1 MDKIKGGIEVTGTLY
16 TSALGDAENK
26 LAMAEQVYDN
36 FLKKF
41 QSDINK
47 NVDELN
53 TKIHKIT
60 YAELL
65 RKTEDA
71 ELIPGDWYQI
81 TDYKSYFISDANLFE
96 NDGVITHQFDV
107 LVFAISN
114 NALSENAKATV
125 HNDDYSYYGN
135 GIHSWILK
143 YCLYNDNT
151 RFGWAD
157 TVNGKGVI
165 YRMIDEYGND
175 CGYDF
180 KTLVFIK
187 GDKRHY
193 TFSYISNNFENSSFT
208 EDLSVS
214 QTISCK
220 NNIITNIQ
228 RVETDENAGNVGD
241 ILSVQDIPCNEL
253 LFDTN
258 YDHSGCENMYDIV
271 ENNKL
276 INCNNCVLYKSRHNT
291 IINSEICNVGLK
303 NNIIVNTIA
312 HIDNSYD
319 TPSYIKNCTIHDSRL
334 YGWIGL
340 LHSNIESCE
349 NATLYNLDVDNSI
362 IKGLYLSSDD
372 SSNTSYNL
380 TIYNSTVFQSEI
392 TTCINDNNV
401 QYCKIAYTTINGCNI
416 SGAMSLRYSDLT
428 DVSCDLNTTHKNSV
442 IIANGVTGN
451 GIKITDTV
459 RGLVELKGLNITSD
473 LLEITTAGKYYM
485 DKDGILTF
493 EPRYNG

>member
-36 FLKKF
+36 SLKKF

-60 YAELL
+60 YNELL

-71 ELIPGDWYQI
+71 GLIPGDWYQI
-81 TDYKSYFISDANLFE
+81 TDYISYFVSDVDLFE
-96 NDGVITHQFDV
+96 DDGVIAHQFDV

-125 HNDDYSYYGN
+125 HNGDYSYYGD

-143 YCLYNDNT
+143 YCLYNDKT
-151 RFGWAD
+151 RFGWAA
-157 TVNGKGVI
+157 TTGKGVI

-193 TFSYISNNFENSSFT
+193 TFSYISDDFQNSIFT
-208 EDLSVS
+208 KDLSVS
-214 QTISCK
+214 QVISCK

-228 RVETDENAGNVGD
+228 RVEDDGGNGRTS
-241 ILSVQDIPCNEL
+241 SVQDIPCNEL
-253 LFDTN
+253 VFDTACDSN
-258 YDHSGCENMYDIV
+258 LSENLYDVV

-276 INCNNCVLYKSRHNT
+276 INCNNCVLWKPRRNT
-291 IINSEICNVGLK
+291 IINSEICNVILK

-312 HIDNSYD
+312 NLDNSYD
-319 TPSYIKNCTIHDSRL
+319 VASFIKNCTIYDSKL
-334 YGWIGL
+334 YGRIDL
-340 LHSNIESCE
+340 LQSNIESYD
-349 NATLYNLDVDNSI
+349 NGTIYNSTIAYSI
-362 IKGLYLSSDD
+362 IKGLYLDSNNSSD
-372 SSNTSYNL
+372 TSYS
-380 TIYNSTVFQSEI
+380 IAIDNSTVIQSVI
-392 TTCINDNNV
+392 TTGINDNNV
-401 QYCKIAYTTINGCNI
+401 QYCMIVHTTINGCVI
-416 SGAMSLRYSDLT
+416 SGAISLMYSDLT
-428 DVSCDLNTTHKNSV
+428 GVFCDLNTREQSV
-442 IIANGVTGN
+442 IIANSVSAN
-451 GIKITDTV
+451 SIKITDTV
-459 RGLVELKGLNITSD
+459 RSLVELKGCSIESD

>member
-1 MDKIKGGIEVTGTLY
+1 MNKIKGGIEVTGTLY
-16 TSALGDAENK
+16 TSALGDAKDK

-36 FLKKF
+36 SLKKF

-60 YAELL
+60 YDELL
-65 RKTEDA
+65 KKTEDA

-125 HNDDYSYYGN
+125 HNDDYTYYRD

-143 YCLYNDNT
+143 YYLYNDNT
-151 RFGWAD
+151 RFGWAS
-157 TVNGKGVI
+157 TTGKGVI

-193 TFSYISNNFENSSFT
+193 TFSYISNNFENSIFT

-214 QTISCK
+214 QAISCK

-228 RVETDENAGNVGD
+228 RVEGDGGNGRT
-241 ILSVQDIPCNEL
+241 SRVQDIPCNEL
-253 LFDTN
+253 VFDTACDN
-258 YDHSGCENMYDIV
+258 NLAQNLYDIV

-276 INCNNCVLYKSRHNT
+276 INCNNCVLCKPRRNT
-291 IINSEICNVGLK
+291 IINSEIRNVILK

-312 HIDNSYD
+312 DLDNSND
-319 TPSYIKNCTIHDSRL
+319 DASLIKNCTIYASEL
-334 YGWIGL
+334 YGKVFL

-349 NATLYNLDVDNSI
+349 NAELYNLNVDYSI
-362 IKGLYLSSDD
+362 IKGLYLSSDNHPD
-372 SSNTSYNL
+372 NSYI
-380 TIYNSTVFQSEI
+380 IYITNSTVIQSEI
-392 TTCINDNNV
+392 ITCINDNNV
-401 QYCKIAYTTINGCNI
+401 QYCDIANTTINGCNI
-416 SGAMSLRYSDLT
+416 SGAMRLKYSDLT
-428 DVSCDLNTTHKNSV
+428 NVSCDLNTPSKNSV
-442 IIANGVTGN
+442 IIANSVTGN

-459 RGLVELKGLNITSD
+459 GGLVELKGCTIEED

-485 DKDGILTF
+485 DKDGTLTF

>member
-36 FLKKF
+36 SLKKF

-47 NVDELN
+47 NVNELN

-81 TDYKSYFISDANLFE
+81 TDYKSYFVSDAGLFE
-96 NDGVITHQFDV
+96 NDGVIAHQFDV

-125 HNDDYSYYGN
+125 HNDDYTYYGD

-143 YCLYNDNT
+143 YYLYNDKT
-151 RFGWAD
+151 RFGWAASD
-157 TVNGKGVI
+157 GKGVI

-187 GDKRHY
+187 DDERHY
-193 TFSYISNNFENSSFT
+193 TFSYISEDFDLFT

-214 QTISCK
+214 QVIPCK

-228 RVETDENAGNVGD
+228 RVENDD
-241 ILSVQDIPCNEL
+241 ININISGVQDIPCNEL
-253 LFDTN
+253 VITIEYYGN
-258 YDHSGCENMYDIV
+258 GINNNQYDIV

-276 INCNNCVLYKSRHNT
+276 INCNNCVLYSPRHNT
-291 IINSEICNVGLK
+291 IINSEICNVALK

-312 HIDNSYD
+312 DLDNSND
-319 TPSYIKNCTIHDSRL
+319 IASYINDCTIYDSRL
-334 YGWIGL
+334 YRRVGL
-340 LHSNIESCE
+340 FQSNIESCE
-349 NATLYNLDVDNSI
+349 NANIYNLNVDYSI
-362 IKGLYLSSDD
+362 IKGLYLSSNNHSD
-372 SSNTSYNL
+372 NSYIIDI
-380 TIYNSTVFQSEI
+380 TNSIVIQSEI
-392 TTCINDNNV
+392 TTYINDNNV
-401 QYCKIAYTTINGCNI
+401 QYCDIMYTTINGCDI
-416 SGAMSLRYSDLT
+416 SGAMRLKYSDLT
-428 DVSCDLNTTHKNSV
+428 GVSCNLNTSKQSV
-442 IIANGVTGN
+442 IIANSVSAN
-451 GIKITDTV
+451 SIKITDTV
-459 RGLVELKGLNITSD
+459 RGLVELKGCKITSD
-473 LLEITTAGKYYM
+473 LLEITTAGKYYT

>member
-36 FLKKF
+36 SLKKF

-125 HNDDYSYYGN
+125 HNDDYTYYGD

-143 YCLYNDNT
+143 YCLYNDKT
-151 RFGWAD
+151 RFGWAS
-157 TVNGKGVI
+157 TTGKGVI

-187 GDKRHY
+187 DDKRHY
-193 TFSYISNNFENSSFT
+193 TFSYISEDFKNSIFT
-208 EDLSVS
+208 KDLSVS
-214 QTISCK
+214 QAISCK

-228 RVETDENAGNVGD
+228 RVEDDGGNGRT
-241 ILSVQDIPCNEL
+241 SRVQDIPCNEL
-253 LFDTN
+253 VFDTACDN
-258 YDHSGCENMYDIV
+258 TLTQNLYDIV

-276 INCNNCVLYKSRHNT
+276 INCNNCVLYKPRRNT
-291 IINSEICNVGLK
+291 IINSEICNVILK

-312 HIDNSYD
+312 HIDNIDDDASL
-319 TPSYIKNCTIHDSRL
+319 IKNCTIYASEL
-334 YGWIGL
+334 YGKVFL

-349 NATLYNLDVDNSI
+349 NAELYNLNVDYSI
-362 IKGLYLSSDD
+362 IKGLYLSSDNPSD
-372 SSNTSYNL
+372 TSYR
-380 TIYNSTVFQSEI
+380 IYIENSTVFQSDI
-392 TTCINDNNV
+392 VTGINDNNV
-401 QYCKIAYTTINGCNI
+401 QYCEIMYTTINGCSI
-416 SGAMSLRYSDLT
+416 SGAISLMYSDLT
-428 DVSCDLNTTHKNSV
+428 GVSCNLNTREQAV
-442 IIANGVTGN
+442 IIANSVLAN
-451 GIKITDTV
+451 NIKITDTV
-459 RGLVELKGLNITSD
+459 GGLVELKVCNITSD

>member
-36 FLKKF
+36 SLKKF

-65 RKTEDA
+65 RKREDA
-71 ELIPGDWYQI
+71 GLIPGDWYQI
-81 TDYKSYFISDANLFE
+81 TDYKSYFISDAGLFE

-125 HNDDYSYYGN
+125 HNDDYSYYGD

-143 YCLYNDNT
+143 YCLYNDKT

-187 GDKRHY
+187 DDERHY
-193 TFSYISNNFENSSFT
+193 TFSYISADFENSSFT

-214 QTISCK
+214 QVTPCK

-228 RVETDENAGNVGD
+228 RVEDDGEHMN
-241 ILSVQDIPCNEL
+241 LSGVQDIPCNEL
-253 LFDTN
+253 VIDI
-258 YDHSGCENMYDIV
+258 DHDGDGEWQNLYDIV

-276 INCNNCVLYKSRHNT
+276 INCNNCVLYSPRHNT
-291 IINSEICNVGLK
+291 IINSEICNVALK

-312 HIDNSYD
+312 DLDNSND
-319 TPSYIKNCTIHDSRL
+319 IASYINDCTIYDSSLHRR
-334 YGWIGL
+334 IGL
-340 LHSNIESCE
+340 FQSNIEYCK
-349 NATLYNLDVDNSI
+349 NTNIYNLNVDYSI
-362 IKGLYLSSDD
+362 IKGLYLSSDNHPD
-372 SSNTSYNL
+372 NSY
-380 TIYNSTVFQSEI
+380 IVEIANSTVFQSEI

-401 QYCKIAYTTINGCNI
+401 QYCYIANTTINGCNI
-416 SGAMSLRYSDLT
+416 SGAMRLEYSDLT
-428 DVSCDLNTTHKNSV
+428 NVSCDLNTPSKNSV
-442 IIANGVTGN
+442 IIANSVTGN
-451 GIKITDTV
+451 GMKITDTV
-459 RGLVELKGLNITSD
+459 RGLVELKGCKITSD

>member
-125 HNDDYSYYGN
+125 HNDDYSYYGD

-193 TFSYISNNFENSSFT
+193 TFSYISEDFKNSIFT

-214 QTISCK
+214 QVLPCK

-228 RVETDENAGNVGD
+228 RVEDD
-241 ILSVQDIPCNEL
+241 INNGHLTGVQDIPCNEL
-253 LFDTN
+253 VFKPADDTT
-258 YDHSGCENMYDIV
+258 SQVLYDIV

-276 INCNNCVLYKSRHNT
+276 INCNNCVLYSPRHNT
-291 IINSEICNVGLK
+291 IINSEICNVNLK

-312 HIDNSYD
+312 HINNSND
-319 TPSYIKNCTIHDSRL
+319 SESFIKNCTIYDSEL

-340 LHSNIESCE
+340 LQSNIES
-349 NATLYNLDVDNSI
+349 YNNTEIYNSNVAYSI
-362 IKGLYLSSDD
+362 IKGLYINPYNSSD
-372 SSNTSYNL
+372 NSYII
-380 TIYNSTVFQSEI
+380 TIVNSTVIQSEI
-392 TTCINDNNV
+392 TTGINDNNV
-401 QYCKIAYTTINGCNI
+401 QYCEILYTTINGCVI
-416 SGAMSLRYSDLT
+416 SGAISLMYSDLT
-428 DVSCDLNTTHKNSV
+428 GVFCNLNTREQAV
-442 IIANGVTGN
+442 IIANSVSAN
-451 GIKITDTV
+451 SIKITNTV
-459 RGLVELKGLNITSD
+459 GSLVELKGLNITSD
-473 LLEITTAGKYYM
+473 LLEITTAGKYYT
-485 DKDGILTF
+485 DKNGILTF

>member
-16 TSALGDAENK
+16 TSALGDAKNK

-36 FLKKF
+36 SLKKF

-60 YAELL
+60 YDELL

-71 ELIPGDWYQI
+71 KLISGDWYQI

-125 HNDDYSYYGN
+125 HNDDYTYYGD

-143 YCLYNDNT
+143 YYLYNDNT

-193 TFSYISNNFENSSFT
+193 TFSYISEDFKNSSFT

-214 QTISCK
+214 QVISCK

-228 RVETDENAGNVGD
+228 RVENDGENVRTSG
-241 ILSVQDIPCNEL
+241 IQDIPCNEL
-253 LFDTN
+253 VFDTTFDN
-258 YDHSGCENMYDIV
+258 LYDVV

-276 INCNNCVLYKSRHNT
+276 INCNNCVLYKPRRNT
-291 IINSEICNVGLK
+291 IINSEICNVALK

-312 HIDNSYD
+312 DLDNSND
-319 TPSYIKNCTIHDSRL
+319 IESYINDCTIYNSILCHSICLFR
-334 YGWIGL
+334 
-340 LHSNIESCE
+340 SNIESCE
-349 NATLYNLDVDNSI
+349 NGSINNLNVDYSI
-362 IKGLYLSSDD
+362 IKGLYLGYDNHPD
-372 SSNTSYNL
+372 NSYSVD
-380 TIYNSTVFQSEI
+380 IANSRIFHSKII
-392 TTCINDNNV
+392 THINDHNS
-401 QYCKIAYTTINGCNI
+401 QYCSIMYTTINDCNI
-416 SGAMSLRYSDLT
+416 SGAMRLRHSDLT
-428 DVSCDLNTTHKNSV
+428 GVSCGLNTSKQSS
-442 IIANGVTGN
+442 IIANSVHAN
-451 GIKITDTV
+451 SIKITNTV
-459 RGLVELKGLNITSD
+459 GGLVELKGCSIESD

-485 DKDGILTF
+485 DKDGILIF

>member
-16 TSALGDAENK
+16 TSALGDAKDK

-36 FLKKF
+36 SLKKF

-60 YAELL
+60 YNELL

-81 TDYKSYFISDANLFE
+81 TDYKSYFISDAGLFE
-96 NDGVITHQFDV
+96 ADGVITHQFDV

-125 HNDDYSYYGN
+125 HNDDYSYYGD

-180 KTLVFIK
+180 KTMLFIK
-187 GDKRHY
+187 DDERHY
-193 TFSYISNNFENSSFT
+193 TFSYISEDFDLFT

-214 QTISCK
+214 QVIPCK

-228 RVETDENAGNVGD
+228 RVEDDVNNGHISG
-241 ILSVQDIPCNEL
+241 VQDIPCNEL
-253 LFDTN
+253 VFEPADDITSQVL
-258 YDHSGCENMYDIV
+258 YDIV

-276 INCNNCVLYKSRHNT
+276 INCNNCVLYSPRHNT
-291 IINSEICNVGLK
+291 IINSQICNVALK

-312 HIDNSYD
+312 DLDNSD
-319 TPSYIKNCTIHDSRL
+319 GIVSYINDCTIYNATLHWR
-334 YGWIGL
+334 IGL
-340 LHSNIESCE
+340 FRSNIESCD
-349 NATLYNLDVDNSI
+349 NTNIYNLNVDYSI
-362 IKGLYLSSDD
+362 IKGLYLSSNNHPDNHYIID
-372 SSNTSYNL
+372 
-380 TIYNSTVFQSEI
+380 IGNSTVIQSEI
-392 TTCINDNNV
+392 TTGINDNNV
-401 QYCKIAYTTINGCNI
+401 QYCEIGYTTINDCYI
-416 SGAMSLRYSDLT
+416 SGAMKLMHSDLT
-428 DVSCDLNTTHKNSV
+428 DVSCNLNTSKQSV
-442 IIANGVTGN
+442 IIANSVSAN
-451 GIKITDTV
+451 GIKITNTV
-459 RGLVELKGLNITSD
+459 GGLVELKGCNITSD

>member
-36 FLKKF
+36 SLKKF

-60 YAELL
+60 YNELL
-65 RKTEDA
+65 RKKEDA
-71 ELIPGDWYQI
+71 GLIPGDWYQI
-81 TDYKSYFISDANLFE
+81 TDYKSYFISDAGLFE

-114 NALSENAKATV
+114 NALSENAKAIA
-125 HNDDYSYYGN
+125 HNGDYSYYGD
-135 GIHSWILK
+135 GIRGWILK
-143 YCLYNDNT
+143 YCLYNDKT

-180 KTLVFIK
+180 KTMVFIK
-187 GDKRHY
+187 DDERHY
-193 TFSYISNNFENSSFT
+193 TFSYISEDFDLFT

-214 QTISCK
+214 QVIPCK

-228 RVETDENAGNVGD
+228 RLEDDDMSGHLTG
-241 ILSVQDIPCNEL
+241 VQDIPCNEL
-253 LFDTN
+253 VFDTLN
-258 YDHSGCENMYDIV
+258 HPEEVDKQYDIV

-276 INCNNCVLYKSRHNT
+276 INCNNCVLYKPRHNT
-291 IINSEICNVGLK
+291 IINSEIHNVILK
-303 NNIIVNTIA
+303 TNIIVNTRA
-312 HIDNSYD
+312 YIDNSND
-319 TPSYIKNCTIHDSRL
+319 TASYIKNCTIYDSEL
-334 YGWIGL
+334 NGSVYL
-340 LHSNIESCE
+340 FQSNIDLCRKYGLY
-349 NATLYNLDVDNSI
+349 TLQMECSI
-362 IKGLYLSSDD
+362 IKDLSISSNN
-372 SSNTSYNL
+372 SSNTSYCL
-380 TIYNSTVFQSEI
+380 SIYMSTVLYSDI
-392 TTCINDNNV
+392 SILIKDNDV
-401 QYCKIAYTTINGCNI
+401 QNYDIIHTTINSCSI
-416 SGAMSLRYSDLT
+416 SGAINLRYSDLT
-428 DVSCDLNTTHKNSV
+428 HFNCGLDTRKQSV
-442 IIANGVTGN
+442 IIANSVSAN
-451 GIKITDTV
+451 SIKITDTV
-459 RGLVELKGLNITSD
+459 GGLVELKGCNITSD
-473 LLEITTAGKYYM
+473 LLEITTAGKYYT

>member
-16 TSALGDAENK
+16 TSALGDAKNK

-36 FLKKF
+36 SLKKF

-47 NVDELN
+47 NVNELN

-60 YAELL
+60 YDELL
-65 RKTEDA
+65 RKTENA
-71 ELIPGDWYQI
+71 ELISGDWYQI

-125 HNDDYSYYGN
+125 HNDDYTYYGD

-143 YCLYNDNT
+143 YYLYNDNT

-193 TFSYISNNFENSSFT
+193 TFSYISEDFKNSIFT
-208 EDLSVS
+208 KDLSVS
-214 QTISCK
+214 QVTPCK

-228 RVETDENAGNVGD
+228 RVEDDGMYLR
-241 ILSVQDIPCNEL
+241 LSGVQDIPCNEL
-253 LFDTN
+253 VFESADGISSQN
-258 YDHSGCENMYDIV
+258 QYDIV

-276 INCNNCVLYKSRHNT
+276 INCNNCVLYQPRHNT
-291 IINSEICNVGLK
+291 IINSEICNVALK

-312 HIDNSYD
+312 DLDNSNGIE
-319 TPSYIKNCTIHDSRL
+319 SYINNCTIYNSRL
-334 YGWIGL
+334 YHRIGL
-340 LHSNIESCE
+340 FQSNIESCE
-349 NATLYNLDVDNSI
+349 NGSINNLNVDYSI
-362 IKGLYLSSDD
+362 IKGLYLGSDTHPD
-372 SSNTSYNL
+372 KSYSVN
-380 TIYNSTVFQSEI
+380 IVNSTVVQSEI
-392 TTCINDNNV
+392 STQINDNNV
-401 QYCKIAYTTINGCNI
+401 QYCEIVHTTINGCAI
-416 SGAMSLRYSDLT
+416 SGAMSLMYSDLT
-428 DVSCDLNTTHKNSV
+428 GIFCDLNTREQSV
-442 IIANGVTGN
+442 IISNSVHANS
-451 GIKITDTV
+451 IKITNTV
-459 RGLVELKGLNITSD
+459 GGLVELKGCSIESD

-485 DKDGILTF
+485 DKDGILIF

>member
-16 TSALGDAENK
+16 TSALGDAKDK

-36 FLKKF
+36 SLKKF

-65 RKTEDA
+65 DKTENA
-71 ELIPGDWYQI
+71 ELIPGDWYRI

-96 NDGVITHQFDV
+96 NDGVIAHQFDV
-107 LVFAISN
+107 LVFAISS
-114 NALSENAKATV
+114 ALLSENAKATF
-125 HNDDYSYYGN
+125 HSGDPYYGD

-193 TFSYISNNFENSSFT
+193 TFSYISEDFKNSNFT

-214 QTISCK
+214 QVVPCK

-228 RVETDENAGNVGD
+228 RVENDNININISG
-241 ILSVQDIPCNEL
+241 VQDIPCNEL
-253 LFDTN
+253 VITIEYYVN
-258 YDHSGCENMYDIV
+258 GINNNQYDIV

-276 INCNNCVLYKSRHNT
+276 INCNNCVLYSPRHNT
-291 IINSEICNVGLK
+291 IINSEICNVALK

-312 HIDNSYD
+312 DLDNSND
-319 TPSYIKNCTIHDSRL
+319 IASYINDCTIYDSTLHRRV
-334 YGWIGL
+334 GL
-340 LHSNIESCE
+340 FRSNIESCYTE
-349 NATLYNLDVDNSI
+349 LIYNLNVNYSI
-362 IKGLYLSSDD
+362 IKGLYLSSDNP
-372 SSNTSYNL
+372 SNTSYS
-380 TIYNSTVFQSEI
+380 IAIENSTVFQSDI
-392 TTCINDNNV
+392 TTCINDNDV
-401 QYCKIAYTTINGCNI
+401 QYCNIVYTTINGCSI
-416 SGAMSLRYSDLT
+416 SGAMRLKHSDLT
-428 DVSCDLNTTHKNSV
+428 DFNCVLDTREQSV
-442 IIANGVTGN
+442 IIANSVSAN
-451 GIKITDTV
+451 SIKITDTV
-459 RGLVELKGLNITSD
+459 RGLVELKGCKITSD
-473 LLEITTAGKYYM
+473 LLEITTAGKYYT
-485 DKDGILTF
+485 DKNGILTF

>member
-36 FLKKF
+36 SLKKF

-47 NVDELN
+47 NVNELN

-60 YAELL
+60 YDELL

-81 TDYKSYFISDANLFE
+81 TDYKSYFISDVGLFE
-96 NDGVITHQFDV
+96 NDGVIAHQFDV

-125 HNDDYSYYGN
+125 HNDDYTYYGD

-143 YCLYNDNT
+143 YYLYNDNT

-193 TFSYISNNFENSSFT
+193 TFSYISEDFKNSSFT
-208 EDLSVS
+208 KDLSVS
-214 QTISCK
+214 QAISCK

-228 RVETDENAGNVGD
+228 RVEDDGGNGRT
-241 ILSVQDIPCNEL
+241 SGVQDIPCNEL
-253 LFDTN
+253 VFDTACDGN
-258 YDHSGCENMYDIV
+258 LSQNLYDVV

-276 INCNNCVLYKSRHNT
+276 INCNNCVLWKPRRNT
-291 IINSEICNVGLK
+291 IINSEICNVILK

-312 HIDNSYD
+312 HIDNIDDVGSL
-319 TPSYIKNCTIHDSRL
+319 IKNCTIYASVL
-334 YGWIGL
+334 YGKVFL

-349 NATLYNLDVDNSI
+349 NEELYELIVDYSI
-362 IKGLYLSSDD
+362 IKGLYLSSDNPSD
-372 SSNTSYNL
+372 TSYG
-380 TIYNSTVFQSEI
+380 IYIENSTVFQSDI
-392 TTCINDNNV
+392 VTGINDNDV
-401 QYCKIAYTTINGCNI
+401 QYCDIMYTTINGCSI

-428 DVSCDLNTTHKNSV
+428 NVSCDLNTRKQSV
-442 IIANGVTGN
+442 IIANSVSAN
-451 GIKITDTV
+451 SIKITDAV
-459 RGLVELKGLNITSD
+459 KGLVELKGCKITSD

-485 DKDGILTF
+485 DKNGILTF

>member
-16 TSALGDAENK
+16 TSALGDAKDK

-36 FLKKF
+36 SLKKF

-125 HNDDYSYYGN
+125 HNDDYTYYGD

-143 YCLYNDNT
+143 YYLYNDNT

-187 GDKRHY
+187 DDKRHY
-193 TFSYISNNFENSSFT
+193 TFSYISEDFKNSIFT
-208 EDLSVS
+208 KDLSVS
-214 QTISCK
+214 QVVPCK

-228 RVETDENAGNVGD
+228 RVENDD
-241 ILSVQDIPCNEL
+241 ININISGVQDIPCNEL
-253 LFDTN
+253 VITIEYYGN
-258 YDHSGCENMYDIV
+258 GINNNQYDIV

-276 INCNNCVLYKSRHNT
+276 INCNNCILYSPRHNT
-291 IINSEICNVGLK
+291 IINSEICNVALK

-312 HIDNSYD
+312 DLDNSND
-319 TPSYIKNCTIHDSRL
+319 IESYINDCTIYDSILHRR
-334 YGWIGL
+334 IGL
-340 LHSNIESCE
+340 FQSNIESCE
-349 NATLYNLDVDNSI
+349 NANIYNLNVDYSI
-362 IKGLYLSSDD
+362 IKGLYLSSDNHPD
-372 SSNTSYNL
+372 NSYSI
-380 TIYNSTVFQSEI
+380 TIENSTVIQSEI
-392 TTCINDNNV
+392 TTYINDNNV
-401 QYCKIAYTTINGCNI
+401 QYCDIVNTTINSCVI
-416 SGAMSLRYSDLT
+416 SGAMSLMYSDLT
-428 DVSCDLNTTHKNSV
+428 GVFCNLNTREQAG
-442 IIANGVTGN
+442 IIATAVNAN
-451 GIKITDTV
+451 SIKITDTV
-459 RGLVELKGLNITSD
+459 GGLVELKGCNITSD
-473 LLEITTAGKYYM
+473 LLEITTAGKYYT

>member
-16 TSALGDAENK
+16 TSALGDAKNK

-36 FLKKF
+36 SLKKF

-47 NVDELN
+47 NVNELN

-60 YAELL
+60 YDELL
-65 RKTEDA
+65 RKTENA
-71 ELIPGDWYQI
+71 ELISGDWYQI

-125 HNDDYSYYGN
+125 HNDDYTYYGD

-143 YCLYNDNT
+143 YYLYNDNT

-193 TFSYISNNFENSSFT
+193 TFSYISEDFKNSIFT
-208 EDLSVS
+208 KDLSVS
-214 QTISCK
+214 QVISCK

-228 RVETDENAGNVGD
+228 RVEDDGGNGRTSG
-241 ILSVQDIPCNEL
+241 IQDIPCNEL
-253 LFDTN
+253 VFDTTFDSN
-258 YDHSGCENMYDIV
+258 LAENLYDVV

-276 INCNNCVLYKSRHNT
+276 INCNNCVLYKPRRNT
-291 IINSEICNVGLK
+291 IINSEICNVVLK

-312 HIDNSYD
+312 SIDNNDDVASF
-319 TPSYIKNCTIHDSRL
+319 IKNCTIYDSKV
-334 YGWIGL
+334 YGKINL
-340 LHSNIESCE
+340 LQSNIESCE
-349 NATLYNLDVDNSI
+349 NGTIYNSAIAHSI
-362 IKGLYLSSDD
+362 IKGLYLD
-372 SSNTSYNL
+372 SNNSLDTSYSI
-380 TIYNSTVFQSEI
+380 TIVNSTVVQSEI
-392 TTCINDNNV
+392 STHINDNNV
-401 QYCKIAYTTINGCNI
+401 QYCEIVHTTINGCAI
-416 SGAMSLRYSDLT
+416 SGAMSLMYSDLT
-428 DVSCDLNTTHKNSV
+428 GIFCDLNTREQSV
-442 IIANGVTGN
+442 IIANSVHAN
-451 GIKITDTV
+451 SIKITNTV
-459 RGLVELKGLNITSD
+459 GGLVELKGCSIESD

-485 DKDGILTF
+485 DKDGILIF

>member
-36 FLKKF
+36 SLKKF

-65 RKTEDA
+65 RKRDNA
-71 ELIPGDWYQI
+71 KLIPGDWYQI

-96 NDGVITHQFDV
+96 NDGVIAHQFDV

-125 HNDDYSYYGN
+125 HNDDYTYYGN

-143 YCLYNDNT
+143 YCLDNDNN
-151 RFGWAD
+151 RFAWAD

-180 KTLVFIK
+180 KTMVFIK

-193 TFSYISNNFENSSFT
+193 TFSYISEDFKNSSFT
-208 EDLSVS
+208 KDLSVS
-214 QTISCK
+214 QVISCK

-228 RVETDENAGNVGD
+228 RVEDDGGNGRT
-241 ILSVQDIPCNEL
+241 SGVQDIPCNEL
-253 LFDTN
+253 VFDTTYYSN
-258 YDHSGCENMYDIV
+258 LAENLYDVV

-276 INCNNCVLYKSRHNT
+276 INCNNCVLYKPRRNT
-291 IINSEICNVGLK
+291 IINSEICNVILK

-312 HIDNSYD
+312 NIDNNNDSE
-319 TPSYIKNCTIHDSRL
+319 SFIKNCTIYDSKL
-334 YGWIGL
+334 YGRINL
-340 LHSNIESCE
+340 LLSNIEDC
-349 NATLYNLDVDNSI
+349 NNTDIYNLNVAYSI
-362 IKGLYLSSDD
+362 IKGLYV
-372 SSNTSYNL
+372 NPYNSPDNSHS
-380 TIYNSTVFQSEI
+380 IAIINSTVIQFDI
-392 TTCINDNNV
+392 TTGINDNNV
-401 QYCKIAYTTINGCNI
+401 QYCNIVHTTINCCVI
-416 SGAMSLRYSDLT
+416 SGAISLMYSDLT
-428 DVSCDLNTTHKNSV
+428 AVFCDLNTREQSV
-442 IIANGVTGN
+442 IIANGVN
-451 GIKITDTV
+451 ANSIKITDAV
-459 RGLVELKGLNITSD
+459 GGLVELKGCNITSD

>member
-36 FLKKF
+36 SLKKF

-60 YAELL
+60 YGELL
-65 RKTEDA
+65 RKKEDA

-81 TDYKSYFISDANLFE
+81 TDYKSYFISDASLFE
-96 NDGVITHQFDV
+96 NDGIITHQFDV

-125 HNDDYSYYGN
+125 HDGNYSYYAD

-143 YCLYNDNT
+143 YCLDNDNN
-151 RFGWAD
+151 RFAWAD

-180 KTLVFIK
+180 KTMVFIK

-193 TFSYISNNFENSSFT
+193 TFSYISEDFKNSNFT
-208 EDLSVS
+208 KDLSVS
-214 QTISCK
+214 QVISCK

-228 RVETDENAGNVGD
+228 RVEDDGGNGRT
-241 ILSVQDIPCNEL
+241 SGVQDIPCNEL
-253 LFDTN
+253 VFDTACDSN
-258 YDHSGCENMYDIV
+258 LSANLYDVV

-276 INCNNCVLYKSRHNT
+276 INCNNCVLWKPRRNT
-291 IINSEICNVGLK
+291 IINSEICNVILK

-312 HIDNSYD
+312 HIDNIDDVASL
-319 TPSYIKNCTIHDSRL
+319 IKNCTIYASEL
-334 YGWIGL
+334 YGKVFL
-340 LHSNIESCE
+340 LHSNIESCYNQE
-349 NATLYNLDVDNSI
+349 IYNLNIYYSI
-362 IKGLYLSSDD
+362 IKGLYLYSDNSSD
-372 SSNTSYNL
+372 TSYSNA
-380 TIYNSTVFQSEI
+380 IENSTVFQSDII
-392 TTCINDNNV
+392 TGINDNNV
-401 QYCKIAYTTINGCNI
+401 QYCYIDCTTINGCSI
-416 SGAMSLRYSDLT
+416 SGAMRLRYSDLT
-428 DVSCDLNTTHKNSV
+428 DVSCDLNTSKNSV
-442 IIANGVTGN
+442 IIANSVSAN
-451 GIKITDTV
+451 SIKITDTV
-459 RGLVELKGLNITSD
+459 GGLVELKGCKITSD

>member
-16 TSALGDAENK
+16 TSALGDAKDK

-36 FLKKF
+36 SLKKF

-81 TDYKSYFISDANLFE
+81 TDYKSYFISDTDLFE
-96 NDGVITHQFDV
+96 DDGVITHQFDV

-125 HNDDYSYYGN
+125 HNDDYTYYGD

-143 YCLYNDNT
+143 YYLYNDNT

-187 GDKRHY
+187 DNKRHY
-193 TFSYISNNFENSSFT
+193 TFSYISSDFENSSFT

-214 QTISCK
+214 QVIPCK

-241 ILSVQDIPCNEL
+241 ILSAQDIPCNEL
-253 LFDTN
+253 LFDTG
-258 YDHSGCENMYDIV
+258 YDSSGAEKQYDIV

-291 IINSEICNVGLK
+291 IINSKICNVVLK
-303 NNIIVNTIA
+303 NNIIVNTTA
-312 HIDNSYD
+312 DLDNSYD
-319 TPSYIKNCTIHDSRL
+319 IANYIKNCTIYDSIL
-334 YGWIGL
+334 YGSIAL
-340 LHSNIESCE
+340 VQSNIESCNNQE
-349 NATLYNLDVDNSI
+349 IYNLNVEYSI
-362 IKGLYLSSDD
+362 IKELYLSSDNPSD
-372 SSNTSYNL
+372 TSYR
-380 TIYNSTVFQSEI
+380 IYIEYSTVFQSEI
-392 TTCINDNNV
+392 TTYINDNNV
-401 QYCKIAYTTINGCNI
+401 QYCDIFYTTINSCNI
-416 SGAMSLRYSDLT
+416 SGAINLRYSDLT
-428 DVSCDLNTTHKNSV
+428 DFNCGLDTSKQSV
-442 IIANGVTGN
+442 IIANSVSAN
-451 GIKITDTV
+451 SIKITNTV
-459 RGLVELKGLNITSD
+459 GGLVELKGCNITSD
-473 LLEITTAGKYYM
+473 LLEITTAGKYYT

>member
-16 TSALGDAENK
+16 TSALGDAKNK

-36 FLKKF
+36 SLKKF

-47 NVDELN
+47 NVNELN

-60 YAELL
+60 YDELL
-65 RKTEDA
+65 AKRDDA
-71 ELIPGDWYQI
+71 ELIPGDWYRI
-81 TDYKSYFISDANLFE
+81 TDYKSYFISDADLFE

-107 LVFAISN
+107 LVFAITTS
-114 NALSENAKATV
+114 ALSENAKATG
-125 HNDDYSYYGN
+125 HYDSYTYYGD

-143 YCLYNDNT
+143 YCLDNDTN

-157 TVNGKGVI
+157 KVNGKGVI

-187 GDKRHY
+187 DDERHY
-193 TFSYISNNFENSSFT
+193 TFSYISEDFDLFT

-214 QTISCK
+214 QAISCK

-228 RVETDENAGNVGD
+228 RVEDDGGNGRT
-241 ILSVQDIPCNEL
+241 SRVQDIPCNEL
-253 LFDTN
+253 VFDTACDN
-258 YDHSGCENMYDIV
+258 NLAQNLYDIV

-276 INCNNCVLYKSRHNT
+276 INCNNCVLYKPRRNT
-291 IINSEICNVGLK
+291 IINSEICNVILK

-312 HIDNSYD
+312 DLDNSD
-319 TPSYIKNCTIHDSRL
+319 NIASYINNCTIYDSRL
-334 YGWIGL
+334 YGRICL
-340 LHSNIESCE
+340 FQSNIDFCRKYGLY
-349 NATLYNLDVDNSI
+349 TLQMEYSI
-362 IKGLYLSSDD
+362 IKDLSIRSNN
-372 SSNTSYNL
+372 SSNTSYCLSINM
-380 TIYNSTVFQSEI
+380 STVLYSNI
-392 TTCINDNNV
+392 SISIKDNNV
-401 QYCKIAYTTINGCNI
+401 QNYDIIHTTINSCSI
-416 SGAMSLRYSDLT
+416 SGAINLRYSDLT
-428 DVSCDLNTTHKNSV
+428 HFNCNLNTREQAV
-442 IIANGVTGN
+442 IIANSVSANSIT
-451 GIKITDTV
+451 ITDTV
-459 RGLVELKGLNITSD
+459 RGLVELKGCTIEED

-485 DKDGILTF
+485 DKDGTLTF

>member
-16 TSALGDAENK
+16 TSALGDAKNK

-36 FLKKF
+36 SLKKF

-47 NVDELN
+47 NVNELN

-65 RKTEDA
+65 RKTENA

-81 TDYKSYFISDANLFE
+81 TDYKSYFISDAGLFE

-125 HNDDYSYYGN
+125 HNDDYTYYGD

-143 YCLYNDNT
+143 YCLYNDKT

-187 GDKRHY
+187 DDKRHY
-193 TFSYISNNFENSSFT
+193 TFSYISADFENSSFT
-208 EDLSVS
+208 KDLSVS
-214 QTISCK
+214 QVISCK

-228 RVETDENAGNVGD
+228 RVEDDGGNGRT
-241 ILSVQDIPCNEL
+241 SRVQDIPCNEL
-253 LFDTN
+253 VFDTACDSN
-258 YDHSGCENMYDIV
+258 EAENFYDVV

-276 INCNNCVLYKSRHNT
+276 INCNNCVLYKPRRNT
-291 IINSEICNVGLK
+291 IINSEICNVILK

-312 HIDNSYD
+312 HINNSND
-319 TPSYIKNCTIHDSRL
+319 SESFIKNCTIYDSRL
-334 YGWIGL
+334 YGRIDL
-340 LHSNIESCE
+340 LQSNIESC
-349 NATLYNLDVDNSI
+349 DNSTIYSSTIAYSI
-362 IKGLYLSSDD
+362 IKGLYLSSDNP
-372 SSNTSYNL
+372 SNTSYRI
-380 TIYNSTVFQSEI
+380 TIENSTVIQSEI
-392 TTCINDNNV
+392 TTGINDNNV
-401 QYCKIAYTTINGCNI
+401 QYCDIANTTINSCVI
-416 SGAMSLRYSDLT
+416 SGAMSLMYSDLT
-428 DVSCDLNTTHKNSV
+428 GVFCNLNTREQAG
-442 IIANGVTGN
+442 IIATAVNAN
-451 GIKITDTV
+451 SIKITDTV
-459 RGLVELKGLNITSD
+459 RGLVELKGCNITSD
-473 LLEITTAGKYYM
+473 LLEITTAGKYYT

>member
-16 TSALGDAENK
+16 TSALGDAKDK

-36 FLKKF
+36 SLKKF

-47 NVDELN
+47 NVNELN

-60 YAELL
+60 YDELL

-81 TDYKSYFISDANLFE
+81 TDYKSYFISDVDLFE
-96 NDGVITHQFDV
+96 DDGVIAHQFDV

-114 NALSENAKATV
+114 NALSENAKATA
-125 HNDDYSYYGN
+125 HNDDYTYYGD

-143 YCLYNDNT
+143 YCLYNDKT
-151 RFGWAD
+151 RFGWAATD
-157 TVNGKGVI
+157 GKGVI

-193 TFSYISNNFENSSFT
+193 TFSYISEDFENSSFT

-214 QTISCK
+214 QVLPCK

-228 RVETDENAGNVGD
+228 RVEDD
-241 ILSVQDIPCNEL
+241 INNGHLTGVQDIPCNEL
-253 LFDTN
+253 VFKPADNITSQVL
-258 YDHSGCENMYDIV
+258 YDIV

-276 INCNNCVLYKSRHNT
+276 INCNNCVLYSPRHNT
-291 IINSEICNVGLK
+291 IINSEICNVNLK

-312 HIDNSYD
+312 HINNSND
-319 TPSYIKNCTIHDSRL
+319 SESFIKNCTIYDSKL

-340 LHSNIESCE
+340 LHSNIESCNNTE
-349 NATLYNLDVDNSI
+349 IYNSNVAYSI
-362 IKGLYLSSDD
+362 IKGLYINPYNSSD
-372 SSNTSYNL
+372 NSYSI
-380 TIYNSTVFQSEI
+380 TIENSTVIQSEI
-392 TTCINDNNV
+392 TTGINDNNV
-401 QYCKIAYTTINGCNI
+401 QYCEIVHTTINGCVI
-416 SGAMSLRYSDLT
+416 SGAISLMYSDLT
-428 DVSCDLNTTHKNSV
+428 NVNCGLDTRKQSV
-442 IIANGVTGN
+442 IIANSVSAN
-451 GIKITDTV
+451 SIKITDTV
-459 RGLVELKGLNITSD
+459 RGLVELKGCTIEED
-473 LLEITTAGKYYM
+473 LLEITTTGKYYT

>member
-16 TSALGDAENK
+16 TSALGDAKDK

-36 FLKKF
+36 SLKKF
-41 QSDINK
+41 QSDINR

-60 YAELL
+60 YNELL
-65 RKTEDA
+65 EKRDDA
-71 ELIPGDWYQI
+71 ELIPGDWYRI
-81 TDYKSYFISDANLFE
+81 TDYKSYFISDADLFE

-107 LVFAISN
+107 LVFAISPS
-114 NALSENAKATV
+114 ALSENAKATG
-125 HNDDYSYYGN
+125 HYDSYAYYGD

-143 YCLYNDNT
+143 YCLDNDTN
-151 RFGWAD
+151 RFAWAD

-187 GDKRHY
+187 DDKRHY
-193 TFSYISNNFENSSFT
+193 TFSYISEDFENSIFT
-208 EDLSVS
+208 KDLSVS
-214 QTISCK
+214 QVLPCK

-228 RVETDENAGNVGD
+228 RVEDDENNGHVSG
-241 ILSVQDIPCNEL
+241 VQDIPCNEL
-253 LFDTN
+253 VFEPADDITSQVL
-258 YDHSGCENMYDIV
+258 YDIV

-276 INCNNCVLYKSRHNT
+276 INCNNCVLYSPRHNT
-291 IINSEICNVGLK
+291 IINSEICNVALK

-312 HIDNSYD
+312 CTDNSD
-319 TPSYIKNCTIHDSRL
+319 DIASYINDCTIYKSILHRR
-334 YGWIGL
+334 IGL
-340 LHSNIESCE
+340 LRSNIESCD
-349 NATLYNLDVDNSI
+349 NTNIYNLNVYYSI
-362 IKGLYLSSDD
+362 IKGLYLSSNNHPD
-372 SSNTSYNL
+372 NSYSIDI
-380 TIYNSTVFQSEI
+380 TNSTVIQSEI
-392 TTCINDNNV
+392 TTGINDNNV
-401 QYCKIAYTTINGCNI
+401 QYCEIVHTTINGCVI
-416 SGAMSLRYSDLT
+416 SGAMRLKYSDLT
-428 DVSCDLNTTHKNSV
+428 GVNCDLNTSEQSV
-442 IIANGVTGN
+442 IIANSVN
-451 GIKITDTV
+451 ANSIKITDTV
-459 RGLVELKGLNITSD
+459 GGLVELKGCSIESD

>member
-36 FLKKF
+36 SLKKF

-60 YAELL
+60 YNELL
-65 RKTEDA
+65 RKKEDA

-81 TDYKSYFISDANLFE
+81 TDYKSYFISDAGLFE
-96 NDGVITHQFDV
+96 NNGVIAHQFDV

-114 NALSENAKATV
+114 DALSENAKATA
-125 HNDDYSYYGN
+125 HNDDYTYYGD

-143 YCLYNDNT
+143 YCLYNDKT
-151 RFGWAD
+151 RFGWAATD
-157 TVNGKGVI
+157 GKGVI

-193 TFSYISNNFENSSFT
+193 TFSYISEDFENSSFT

-214 QTISCK
+214 QVIPCK

-228 RVETDENAGNVGD
+228 RVEDD
-241 ILSVQDIPCNEL
+241 INNGHLTGVQDIPCNEL
-253 LFDTN
+253 VFKPADDITSQVL
-258 YDHSGCENMYDIV
+258 YDIV

-276 INCNNCVLYKSRHNT
+276 INCNNCVLYSPRHNT
-291 IINSEICNVGLK
+291 IINSEICNVNLK

-312 HIDNSYD
+312 HINNSND
-319 TPSYIKNCTIHDSRL
+319 SESFIKNCTIYDSKL

-340 LHSNIESCE
+340 LQSNIES
-349 NATLYNLDVDNSI
+349 YNNTEIYNSNVAYSI
-362 IKGLYLSSDD
+362 IKGLYINPYNSSD
-372 SSNTSYNL
+372 NSYSI
-380 TIYNSTVFQSEI
+380 TIENSTVIQSEI
-392 TTCINDNNV
+392 TTGINDNNV
-401 QYCKIAYTTINGCNI
+401 QYCEIVYTTINGCVI
-416 SGAMSLRYSDLT
+416 SGAISLMYSDLT
-428 DVSCDLNTTHKNSV
+428 GVFCNLNTREQAV
-442 IIANGVTGN
+442 IIANSVSAN
-451 GIKITDTV
+451 SIKITNTV
-459 RGLVELKGLNITSD
+459 GGIVELKGCNITSD